1 MPFSPATQELCGLGQ
16 VIRSLTS
23 HLSLP
28 NGTIVVNV
36 WDRIGKCLARA
47 SYLMKGVCAL
57 RKVETRNSL
66 LRAFPLVIAKEECG
80 VKRFSPIQRPP
91 IECFAQPSF
100 CALSGERKNTT
111 SAKEEMGQSRRPNL
125 SQQNPCLKRN
135 LDNLCMGLT
144 S

>member
-28 NGTIVVNV
+28 NGTIVVSV

-47 SYLMKGVCAL
+47 SYSVKGVCAL
-57 RKVETRNSL
+57 GKVVTQKLTSPCFPSCDCQRGVWCQKVLSHSKTTNRMFCS
-66 LRAFPLVIAKEECG
+66 AFILCSEWWK
-80 VKRFSPIQRPP
+80 
-91 IECFAQPSF
+91 
-100 CALSGERKNTT
+100 KNTT